1 MTDTDSGAG
10 TRPVGEVTGRTR
22 TTQMDTLRS
31 GLIGDL
37 MGEFLGTFA
46 LISFGDGVV
55 AMAVAALNQSGRA
68 QDAKTIFLAS
78 GDWLLITWGWAIAVV
93 MGIYV
98 AGGITGA
105 HLNPAVTFAFAVRG
119 DFPWRKV
126 VPYWGAQVV
135 GAFVAAALVFLV
147 YHDAIGS
154 YESVNHVTRGAANSV
169 ATFSIF
175 ATFPAPYFH
184 GGWVGPLIDQIVGT
198 AFLLM
203 FVAALIDR
211 RNLAPKGN
219 LTPWFVGMA
228 VAAIGM
234 SYGANAGYAINP
246 ARDFGPRLFA
256 WFAGWGDVAL
266 PGNGGDFSNFFW
278 IPIVG
283 PLVGGVIGIL
293 VYDFFIKRVLVSR
306 GVVEAEV

>member
-1 MTDTDSGAG
+1 MTDTDSGQG
-10 TRPVGEVTGRTR
+10 GRPTGEVIGRR
-22 TTQMDTLRS
+22 GTQMDTLRS
-31 GLIGDL
+31 GLGGDL
-37 MGEFLGTFA
+37 LGEFLGTFA

-68 QDAKTIFLAS
+68 ASPSTIFLAS
-78 GDWLLITWGWAIAVV
+78 GDWLLITWGWAMAVTFGV
-93 MGIYV
+93 YI

-105 HLNPAVTFAFAVRG
+105 HINPAVTLAFAVRG
-119 DFPWRKV
+119 EFPWAKV
-126 VPYWGAQVV
+126 APYWVVQVAGCFV
-135 GAFVAAALVFLV
+135 GAALVYLV

-154 YESVNHVTRGAANSV
+154 YESVNHVTRGATNSV
-169 ATFSIF
+169 VTFSIF

-203 FVAALIDR
+203 FVAALADR
-211 RNLAPKGN
+211 RNLAPKAN
-219 LTPWFVGMA
+219 LTPWLVGLA

-256 WFAGWGDVAL
+256 FFAGWGSIAL
-266 PGNGGDFSNFFW
+266 PGDGADFSWYFW

-283 PLVGGVIGIL
+283 PLIGGTVGIL
-293 VYDFFIKRVLVSR
+293 VYDFFIRNVLVSR
-306 GVVEAEV
+306 GVAEAEA